1 MYFVPKDI
9 EDTTFMALAL
19 QEAQA
24 AAAKGEVPVGA
35 VVVKDGVV
43 IAVGRNSP
51 IADHDPT
58 AHAEIVAL
66 RAAAKALGNYR
77 LEGCE
82 LFVTLEPCAMCAGAM
97 LHARLKRVVFG
108 AADAKTGAAGSVT
121 NLFNNI
127 ALNHQTAVE
136 GGVLADEA
144 SVMLQGFFQD
154 KREIIKQEAKL
165 KHPLRSDALRTPD
178 AAFDDLPGY
187 PWPPHYVRNL
197 PALEGL
203 RMHYLDEGEADVAI
217 EASGQTTYLCLHG
230 NPAWSYLYR
239 KMIPTFLESG
249 ARVVAPDLI
258 GFGKSDKP
266 KKDAF
271 HTFTWHRQVLIEL
284 IERLDLQNIV
294 LVVQDWGGI
303 LGLTLPHEFY
313 KKSNRI
319 KGLLVMNTALATGD
333 APLTQGFKDWRE
345 MCRKNPEFKIDKLF
359 ARGNPQ
365 MSPAECAAYMVPFA
379 PPYADSGF
387 RAATRAFPPM
397 VPDSKDADGA
407 EISRKARDFW
417 QNKWEGPTLMAVG
430 AQDPV
435 LGLEA
440 MRGLQKLINGCPEP
454 MVLDEAGH
462 FVQEHGEEIAKL
474 AVHVFK

>member
-1 MYFVPKDI
+1 MHLVSKDI
-9 EDTTFMALAL
+9 EDETFMALAL

-43 IAVGRNSP
+43 IAMGRNSP

-108 AADAKTGAAGSVT
+108 ATDTKTGAASSVT

-127 ALNHQTAVE
+127 ALNHQTEVE

-178 AAFDDLPGY
+178 AAFDNLPGY
-187 PWPPHYVRNL
+187 PWQPHYVSNL

-217 EASGQTTYLCLHG
+217 EASAQTSYLCLHG

-319 KGLLVMNTALATGD
+319 KGLLVMNTALGTGD
-333 APLTQGFKDWRE
+333 TPLSQGFQDWRE

-365 MSPAECAAYMVPFA
+365 MSPAECAAYMAPF
-379 PPYADSGF
+379 PEKGF

-397 VPDSKDADGA
+397 VPDVPQADGA
-407 EISRKARDFW
+407 EVSRKARDFW
-417 QNKWEGPTLMAVG
+417 INEWDSPTLMAVG

-435 LGLEA
+435 LGLEP

-454 MVLDEAGH
+454 MVLDDAGH
-462 FVQEHGEEIAKL
+462 FVQEHGEEVAKL

>member
-1 MYFVPKDI
+1 MYLVPKDH
-9 EDTTFMALAL
+9 EDETFMTLAL

-35 VVVKDGVV
+35 VVIKDGVV

-121 NLFNNI
+121 NLFTNI
-127 ALNHQTAVE
+127 ALNHQTDIE

-144 SVMLQGFFQD
+144 GGMLQGFFQD

-165 KHPLRSDALRTPD
+165 KHPLRRDALRTPD
-178 AAFDDLPGY
+178 AAFDDLPDY
-187 PWPPHYVRNL
+187 PWQPHFVSNL

-203 RMHYLDEGEADVAI
+203 RLHYLDEGEADVAI
-217 EASGQTTYLCLHG
+217 EAFGQTTYLCLHG

-249 ARVVAPDLI
+249 SRVIAPDLI

-303 LGLTLPHEFY
+303 LGLTLPHEFHG
-313 KKSNRI
+313 KSNRI

-333 APLTQGFKDWRE
+333 EPLTQGFLDWRE

-365 MSPAECAAYMVPFA
+365 MSPAECAAYMAPF
-379 PPYADSGF
+379 PEKGF

-397 VPDSKDADGA
+397 VPEIPQADGA
-407 EISRKARDFW
+407 EVSRKARDFW
-417 QNKWEGPTLMAVG
+417 ENEWEGRTLMAVG
-430 AQDPV
+430 ALDPV
-435 LGLEA
+435 LGLPA
-440 MRGLQKLINGCPEP
+440 MRKLQKSINGCPEP
-454 MVLDEAGH
+454 LVLNQAGH

-474 AVHVFK
+474 AVQVFR